1 MPAVFG
7 VLFDGF
13 AYGMLLFLL
22 SVGLSVTLGM
32 MNFVNLAH
40 CSFAML
46 GGYVT
51 VTLMNAFGWPFLA
64 TLPAAFIVA
73 AAASVVL
80 ERAFFRRFYRKSD
93 LEQCLLTIGIVFVSI
108 AAAAYV
114 YGTMQQPVALPSFLR
129 GSLRL
134 AGLDL
139 AVYRLFLIGTALA
152 VTVCLIAGIERT
164 RFGAQVRAAVDN
176 QRMAS
181 GLGIDVNRVFAVTFA
196 LGSGLAG
203 LGGAMAIQIVGLDP
217 AFAFT
222 YLIYVLIVVSVGG
235 LGSIAGSFAAAVLLG
250 VSDVAGKYYVPAIG
264 AFLIYLVMIALLMW
278 RPAGL
283 FGRRQA

>member
-1 MPAVFG
+1 MIGPVIG

-40 CSFAML
+40 CAFAML

-51 VTLMNAFGWPFLA
+51 VTLMNRFGWPFFASLPFAFLLA
-64 TLPAAFIVA
+64 ALVSVAFERTLY
-73 AAASVVL
+73 
-80 ERAFFRRFYRKSD
+80 RRLYRRTELD
-93 LEQCLLTIGIVFVSI
+93 QVLLTIGLAFVSV

-114 YGTMQQPVALPSFLR
+114 YGTVQQPVQMPSYLR
-129 GSLRL
+129 GSVTLL
-134 AGLDL
+134 GVNFAI
-139 AVYRLFLIGTALA
+139 YRLFLIVTALA
-152 VTVCLIAGIERT
+152 ITLLLVGALEYT

-176 QRMAS
+176 QRMAR
-181 GLGIDVNRVFAVTFA
+181 GLGINVDGAFAFTFA

-203 LGGAMAIQIVGLDP
+203 LGGGLAIEIVGLDP
-217 AFAFT
+217 SFAFT

-235 LGSIAGSFAAAVLLG
+235 LGSIGGSFAAATLIG
-250 VSDVAGKYYVPAIG
+250 ISDVAGKYYVPELG
-264 AFLIYLVMIALLMW
+264 AFLIYLVMVVLLMW

-283 FGRRQA
+283 FGRR